1 MESWTTNESAQLE
14 IQISDSGGQGANGV
28 VQGEL
33 SVEASSSVDAT
44 VVNDNPS
51 FGFVTAGAQKDEDDF
66 FITVNGGVTGDYVDL
81 LLTMQD
87 NTHTFEDRVQL
98 ILGEAPWIGVSP
110 LPDDSGDVL
119 DPAALD
125 LENVEYRVNGTTIEM
140 RITAASVIDPMTAFI
155 EAWGRSGG
163 GGYSYYGGL
172 YNLAWV
178 PCKGT
183 FLAWDFNRWV
193 H

>member
-1 MESWTTNESAQLE
+1 
-14 IQISDSGGQGANGV
+14 
-28 VQGEL
+28 
-33 SVEASSSVDAT
+33 
-44 VVNDNPS
+44 
-51 FGFVTAGAQKDEDDF
+51 
-66 FITVNGGVTGDYVDL
+66 
-81 LLTMQD
+81 MQD
-87 NTHTFEDRVQL
+87 NTHSFEDRVQL

-163 GGYSYYGGL
+163 GGYSYYR
-172 YNLAWV
+172 WV
-178 PCKGT
+178 VQSGVGTCKGT
-183 FLAWDFNRWV
+183 FLALDFSRWV

>member
-1 MESWTTNESAQLE
+1 
-14 IQISDSGGQGANGV
+14 
-28 VQGEL
+28 
-33 SVEASSSVDAT
+33 
-44 VVNDNPS
+44 
-51 FGFVTAGAQKDEDDF
+51 
-66 FITVNGGVTGDYVDL
+66 
-81 LLTMQD
+81 MQD
-87 NTHTFEDRVQL
+87 NTHSFEDRVQL

-163 GGYSYYGGL
+163 GGYAYY
-172 YNLAWV
+172 
-178 PCKGT
+178 
-183 FLAWDFNRWV
+183 RWV
-193 H
+193 VQSGVGTLQGYISGVGFQPLGTLTVSYPDDYHILWSFDSTDLDLALDQFEIGFASGWCGPPEYYCDHYPDSWGYPYVTFNPSQWFEVEW